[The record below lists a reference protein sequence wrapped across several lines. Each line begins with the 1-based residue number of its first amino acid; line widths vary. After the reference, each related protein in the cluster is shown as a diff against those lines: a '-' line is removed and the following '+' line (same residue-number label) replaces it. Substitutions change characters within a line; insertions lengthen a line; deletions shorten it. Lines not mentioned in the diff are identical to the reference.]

1 MLSIK
6 IEALGQSTEDLE
18 DALQTI
24 LEQVRNGM
32 TSGFDRGDGR
42 SYFFD
47 VNEQSSE
54 PEQE

>member
-6 IEALGQSTEDLE
+6 IEALGQSTEDIE

-47 VNEQSSE
+47 VNEQPSE

>member
-47 VNEQSSE
+47 VNDQSSE